1 MRDLSILRPYGTGGP
16 SEARRKMLSPA
27 LPILGVEVSELP
39 RDMPE
44 MSGIGEPAEGRRWPL
59 LGRLLPMGL
68 NIKNERVHQL
78 AREAA
83 SRTGLSQTSVIETAL
98 LQYLR
103 SLDDDK
109 DAKRRRVDEILAM
122 FDAHLTDEDR
132 AAMGRDL
139 DDLYDEAGLPR

>member
-1 MRDLSILRPYGTGGP
+1 
-16 SEARRKMLSPA
+16 
-27 LPILGVEVSELP
+27 
-39 RDMPE
+39 
-44 MSGIGEPAEGRRWPL
+44 MS
-59 LGRLLPMGL
+59 L

-78 AREAA
+78 ARDAA
-83 SRTGLSQTSVIETAL
+83 ARTGLSQTSVIEEAL

-122 FDAHLTDEDR
+122 FDARLTDEDR

>member
-1 MRDLSILRPYGTGGP
+1 
-16 SEARRKMLSPA
+16 
-27 LPILGVEVSELP
+27 
-39 RDMPE
+39 
-44 MSGIGEPAEGRRWPL
+44 
-59 LGRLLPMGL
+59 MGL
-68 NIKNERVHQL
+68 NIKNERVHEL

-122 FDAHLTDEDR
+122 FDARLTDEDR